1 MTKDTLGREAYL
13 ERLLAA
19 PHPGTDKVLAFYD
32 HRVGAVCT
40 DASLMLLPLD
50 DHLVHRGDGVFETL
64 KYIDG
69 KLYQLE
75 PHINRMKRSSKA
87 IYLDPPCSWDEV
99 AEIVQDVC
107 RAGELRQGN
116 VRILLGRGPG
126 GFGISPYE
134 CPEPSLYIVAYK
146 ISPKPEEVYEKGAT
160 AFRTT
165 VPAKQSYMARIKSTD
180 YLPNML
186 IVREAHEK
194 GMDFGLCFDDHGF
207 LAEGSTENVCLVDAK
222 GRLVV
227 PEFTNALAG
236 TTLLRAVEL
245 LGDEVMVLR
254 RNVRESEIYDAKELM
269 VVGTTL
275 DVLPLVRFNGRPIHD
290 VKPGPVGKRMRELLQ
305 HDLQENGIPLF
316 D

>member
-1 MTKDTLGREAYL
+1 MKETLGREAYL

-19 PHPGTDKVLAFYD
+19 PHPGTEKVLAFYD

-64 KYIDG
+64 KYLDG

-75 PHINRMKRSSKA
+75 PHISRMQRSCKA
-87 IYLDPPCSWDEV
+87 IYLEPPCSWDEV
-99 AEIVQDVC
+99 GEIVKDVC
-107 RAGELRQGN
+107 RAGTLREGN
-116 VRILLGRGPG
+116 VRILVGRGPG
-126 GFGISPYE
+126 GFGIAPYE
-134 CPEPSLYIVAYK
+134 CPVPSLYVVAYK
-146 ISPKPEEVYEKGAT
+146 ISPKAEAIYEKGAT
-160 AFRTT
+160 AFRAS

-186 IVREAHEK
+186 IAREAHEK
-194 GMDFGLCFDDHGF
+194 GMDFGFCFDDHGF

-222 GRLVV
+222 GRLVI

-245 LGDEVMVLR
+245 LGDEMTVMR
-254 RNVRESEIYDAKELM
+254 RSVRESELYEAKEVM

-275 DVLPLVRFNGRPIHD
+275 DVLPIVRYNDNPIHD
-290 VKPGPVGKRMRELLQ
+290 VRPGPVGRRMRELLKQ
-305 HDLQENGIPLF
+305 DLQENGIPLF
-316 D
+316 G

>member
-1 MTKDTLGREAYL
+1 MKETLGREAYL

-19 PHPGTDKVLAFYD
+19 PHPGTEKVLAFYD
-32 HRVGAVCT
+32 HRVGAICM

-64 KYIDG
+64 KYLDG

-75 PHINRMKRSSKA
+75 PHISRMQRSCRA
-87 IYLDPPCSWDEV
+87 IFLEPPCSWDEV
-99 AEIVQDVC
+99 GEIVKDVC
-107 RAGELRQGN
+107 RAGAVREGN
-116 VRILLGRGPG
+116 VRILVGRGPG

-134 CPEPSLYIVAYK
+134 CPVPSLYVVAYK
-146 ISPKPEEVYEKGAT
+146 ISPKAESIYEKGAT
-160 AFRTT
+160 AFRTS

-186 IVREAHEK
+186 IAREAHEK
-194 GMDFGLCFDDHGF
+194 GMDFGFCFDDHGF
-207 LAEGSTENVCLVDAK
+207 LAEGSTENVCLVDGN
-222 GRLVV
+222 GRLVI

-245 LGDEVMVLR
+245 LGDEVEVLR
-254 RNVRESEIYDAKELM
+254 RSVRESELYRAREVM

-275 DVLPLVRFNGRPIHD
+275 DVLPIVRYNDKPIHD
-290 VKPGPVGKRMRELLQ
+290 VRPGPVGKRMRELLKQ
-305 HDLQENGIPLF
+305 DLQQNGIPLF